1 MKYTILNNGI
11 KMPMVGFGVFQI
23 HDAKTTQTVVEEA
36 IKTGY
41 RLIDTAQVYGNEEA
55 VGKAIKASGVP
66 REELFITTKL
76 WISDFSYEAAKDA
89 FNESLR
95 KLDLDYVD
103 LYLLH
108 QPFGDIFGA
117 WRALEELYKE
127 GKIKAI
133 GVSNFKPDQLANL
146 AAFNEVTPAVNQI
159 ELHVFNQKEDEQA
172 YMLSKGV
179 QTESWGAFAEGQF
192 DVFNNPVLK
201 EIAEKYSK
209 TTAQIMLRWQLQRGI
224 VSLSKS
230 ANPERVRQN
239 FDIFDF
245 ELSRE
250 DMDKIATLNT
260 NTTVFSDH
268 HEAKTVELLA
278 SFVGKSF

>member
-1 MKYTILNNGI
+1 MQYTLLNNGI

-117 WRALEELYKE
+117 WHALEELYKE

-209 TTAQIMLRWQLQRGI
+209 TTAQVMLRWQLQRGI

>member
-1 MKYTILNNGI
+1 MQYTILNNGI

-76 WISDFSYEAAKDA
+76 WISDFSYDAAKDA

-209 TTAQIMLRWQLQRGI
+209 TTAQVMLRWQLQRGI

-245 ELSRE
+245 ELSAE

>member
-23 HDAKTTQTVVEEA
+23 HDAKTTQIVVEEA

-76 WISDFSYEAAKDA
+76 WISDFSYDAAKDA

-209 TTAQIMLRWQLQRGI
+209 RTAQVMLRWQLQRGI

-245 ELSRE
+245 ELSAE

>member
-1 MKYTILNNGI
+1 MQYTILNNGI

-209 TTAQIMLRWQLQRGI
+209 KTAQVMLRWQLQRGS

-245 ELSRE
+245 ELSAE
-250 DMDKIATLNT
+250 DMDKISTLNT

>member
-1 MKYTILNNGI
+1 MQYTILNNGI

-117 WRALEELYKE
+117 WRALEEIYKE

-209 TTAQIMLRWQLQRGI
+209 TTAQVMLRWQLQRGI

-245 ELSRE
+245 ELSAE

-278 SFVGKSF
+278 SFVGKSS